1 MTEKEKTIIDIRDLS
16 IQLFSNYLKNWFRAV
31 EGINLS
37 LKSNSKLA
45 IVGESGCGKSITALS
60 ILKLI
65 NTDTAKISGTVEF
78 NGKNLIDLD
87 NKLLRKIRGNKITMI
102 FQDPMSSLNPVI
114 KIKKLMIEPL
124 LIHTNCTKKKAIQIA
139 THLLEQ
145 VKIKDPHNCL
155 NSYPHELS
163 GGMRQRVMIAIAL
176 STKPDLIIA
185 DEPTTSLDVSVQKDI
200 LDMFEARLNSIGTST
215 IIISH
220 DISLVSNFADYILVM
235 YAGRVVESGK
245 TSEVLSN
252 PKHPYTLG
260 LIQST
265 CNINDKPKS
274 KFESIPG
281 NPPRLD
287 DLPKGC
293 SFQLRCNRVSE
304 ICKYSLPKNIYPMKN
319 HNISYKCFNPIS

>member
-1 MTEKEKTIIDIRDLS
+1 
-16 IQLFSNYLKNWFRAV
+16 
-31 EGINLS
+31 
-37 LKSNSKLA
+37 
-45 IVGESGCGKSITALS
+45 
-60 ILKLI
+60 
-65 NTDTAKISGTVEF
+65 
-78 NGKNLIDLD
+78 
-87 NKLLRKIRGNKITMI
+87 
-102 FQDPMSSLNPVI
+102 
-114 KIKKLMIEPL
+114 
-124 LIHTNCTKKKAIQIA
+124 
-139 THLLEQ
+139 
-145 VKIKDPHNCL
+145 
-155 NSYPHELS
+155 
-163 GGMRQRVMIAIAL
+163 
-176 STKPDLIIA
+176 
-185 DEPTTSLDVSVQKDI
+185 
-200 LDMFEARLNSIGTST
+200 
-215 IIISH
+215 
-220 DISLVSNFADYILVM
+220 M